1 MQPTTDSKPDLVL
14 LVHGTYA
21 ARQENEGTSW
31 WQIGSQAYEGLRQRL
46 PNGAQ
51 LTKPDEVFHWSGENS
66 ERARIKAGIDLLA
79 RLKALEAQGRGYHLI
94 GHSHGGS
101 VIWHTLRLA
110 TLGRIQ
116 LDRLRSWTTLGTPFL
131 RHQTHRSTRIAN
143 IFRVALGI
151 ILFQPACTTAVRFY
165 DLVFRPEK
173 SLWTH
178 STELPKRYSLYET
191 PVLRLLELMHIPME
205 QTGSQ
210 IRVGGFSSGSGSG
223 ISSVEFLFTTPIGWV
238 LMVLAIVVI
247 YVYLNLTVF
256 FLRPVLESWQMWAER
271 RLENRACKLYEK
283 RWLGLWSPDD
293 EAINGLRATLDLS
306 VSFVSRMAPKDRVLF
321 SDYVTLIW
329 QPYYWVLT
337 PVFNFMLRPF
347 LDGLVRS
354 YVVKAAQ
361 GNNRPGADVVE
372 VTPVPWHVNDS
383 HQPICLPN
391 WLNTQLV
398 EAANDCA
405 REIIP
410 KLRSVLA
417 SPSFVSGM
425 ESCKGTLG
433 RELVHT
439 SYFDHSEMLD
449 LMAMHVVWFCRSE
462 LSLESCCV
470 SARKAELVGWLAE
483 AKSRVGATDLYHLQT
498 SPAAVSTIDS
508 TSTCRIKPRRR
519 HIDRA
524 A

>member
-1 MQPTTDSKPDLVL
+1 MQPTTDSMPDLVL

-21 ARQENEGTSW
+21 ARQEDQGTSW
-31 WQIGSQAYEGLRQRL
+31 WQMGSQAYEGLRQRL
-46 PNGAQ
+46 PKGVQ
-51 LTKPDEVFHWSGENS
+51 LTGPDEVFHWSGENS
-66 ERARIKAGIDLLA
+66 ERARIKAGIALLA
-79 RLKALEAQGRGYHLI
+79 RLKELEAQGRGYHLI

-101 VIWHTLRLA
+101 VIWHTLRMA

-116 LDRLRSWTTLGTPFL
+116 LDRLRSWTTLGTPFF
-131 RHQTHRSTRIAN
+131 RHQTHGSTRIAN
-143 IFRVALGI
+143 VVRVVLGL
-151 ILFQPACTTAVRFY
+151 ILIKPAYATAIRFC
-165 DLVFRPEK
+165 DLLFRPEK
-173 SLWTH
+173 SLWVGNTA
-178 STELPKRYSLYET
+178 LPERYTLYET
-191 PVLRLLELMHIPME
+191 PVLRLMELMHIPIE
-205 QTGSQ
+205 RTGNELR
-210 IRVGGFSSGSGSG
+210 IGGYGSSSGMSN
-223 ISSVEFLFTTPIGWV
+223 IEVLFTTPVGWM
-238 LMVLAIVVI
+238 LMVLALAVI

-271 RLENRACKLYEK
+271 RLEQRACNMYGK

-293 EAINGLRATLDLS
+293 EAINGLRATLDLT

-361 GNNRPGADVVE
+361 GNNRPGADVVA
-372 VTPVPWHVNDS
+372 VTPVPWRVTDS
-383 HQPICLPN
+383 QKPICLPN
-391 WLNTQLV
+391 WLNEQLV
-398 EAANDCA
+398 EAANSWA

-417 SPSFVSGM
+417 SPSFVSGL

-439 SYFDHSEMLD
+439 SYFDHSEILD
-449 LMAMHVVWFCRSE
+449 LMAMHVAWSHQAEQSPITSGFSVRNLE
-462 LSLESCCV
+462 LIE
-470 SARKAELVGWLAE
+470 WLAD
-483 AKSRVGATDLYHLQT
+483 AKSRVGATDLYSAMT
-498 SPAAVSTIDS
+498 SSVASTLDS
-508 TSTCRIKPRRR
+508 TMLVRIKPRRR
-519 HIDRA
+519 SNFNRA

>member
-1 MQPTTDSKPDLVL
+1 MQPTMDSKPDLVL

-21 ARQENEGTSW
+21 ARQEDRGASW
-31 WQIGSQAYEGLRQRL
+31 WQNGSQAYEGLRQRL
-46 PNGAQ
+46 PKGVQ
-51 LTKPDEVFHWSGENS
+51 LTEPDEVFHWSGENS
-66 ERARIKAGIDLLA
+66 ERARIKAGIELLA
-79 RLKALEAQGRGYHLI
+79 KLKALEAQGRGYHLI

-143 IFRVALGI
+143 IIRIVLGL
-151 ILFQPACTTAVRFY
+151 ILIKPAIATAIRFY
-165 DLVFRPEK
+165 DLILRPEK
-173 SLWTH
+173 SLWLQNTAI
-178 STELPKRYSLYET
+178 PKQYTLYET
-191 PVLRLLELMHIPME
+191 PVLRLLEIMHIPIE
-205 QTGSQ
+205 RTSTG
-210 IRVGGFSSGSGSG
+210 IRVGGYSSGSG
-223 ISSVEFLFTTPIGWV
+223 ISSFEVLFTTPMGW
-238 LMVLAIVVI
+238 LLLILTIVVI
-247 YVYLNLTVF
+247 YAYLNLTVF

-271 RLENRACKLYEK
+271 RLEQRACKLYEK

-321 SDYVTLIW
+321 SDHITLIW

-361 GNNRPGADVVE
+361 GNNRPGAEVVE
-372 VTPVPWHVNDS
+372 VTPVPWSVDDS

-391 WLNTQLV
+391 WLNQQLV
-398 EAANDCA
+398 EAANNCA
-405 REIIP
+405 RDIIP

-417 SPSFVSGM
+417 SPSFVSGL

-449 LMAMHVVWFCRSE
+449 LMAMHVAWACQTE
-462 LSLESCCV
+462 LLPDSICASP
-470 SARKAELVGWLAE
+470 RKAELVEWLVE
-483 AKSRVGATDLYHLQT
+483 AKSQVGATDWHRT
-498 SPAAVSTIDS
+498 PSSPNIGSTIDS
-508 TSTCRIKPRRR
+508 TTSSRIKPRRCR
-519 HIDRA
+519 SYRA